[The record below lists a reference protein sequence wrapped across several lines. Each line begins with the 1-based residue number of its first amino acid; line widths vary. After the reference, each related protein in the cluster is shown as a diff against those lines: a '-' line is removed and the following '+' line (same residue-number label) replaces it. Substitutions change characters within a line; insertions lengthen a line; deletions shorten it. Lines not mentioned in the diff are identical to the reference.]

1 MKCMRAV
8 YCIKRALVNVFQ
20 SVCISTAIVFAQLL
34 RYLYQC
40 YQCHLR
46 FKTYFQRKF
55 LTDIKSATYL
65 YADKQI
71 TNVF

>member
-20 SVCISTAIVFAQLL
+20 SVCISTAVVFAQLL

-40 YQCHLR
+40 HSR

-71 TNVF
+71 SNVF